1 MTMRVTIGAR
11 KGNSLGSALIRAAQ
25 GWRSWS
31 HTADLLPDLRTTV
44 ECLALDGGVVTRTL
58 HDLHA
63 RSGDWIALAWQCDAD
78 KAAETDRWL
87 RQQEGKGYDWGGAVG
102 TAWAQMR
109 DWQDPERW
117 YCSELSA
124 MRAHLAGA
132 LPLSPY
138 IRGVMPTACVD
149 LLIAAGAVMLDRDA
163 LLDGEVVPQ

>member
-1 MTMRVTIGAR
+1 MRVTIGAR
-11 KGNSLGSALIRAAQ
+11 KTSSIGSAIIRAAQ

-44 ECLALDGGVVTRTL
+44 EALALDGGVVTRTL

-63 RSGDWIALAWQCDAD
+63 RSGDWVALGWQPRDAESAQRSD
-78 KAAETDRWL
+78 DWL
-87 RQQEGKGYDWGGAVG
+87 GNTLGARYDWTGAIG

-109 DWQDPERW
+109 DWQAPDRW

-124 MRAHLAGA
+124 MRAHKAGA

-149 LLIAAGAVMLDRDA
+149 LLIAAGAVVLDREA
-163 LLDGEVVPQ
+163 LLDGALVPL